1 MAGNLVSYYI
11 CNKKR
16 KERNMEYFIF
26 QIHIV

>member
-1 MAGNLVSYYI
+1 MAGNLVLYYI
-11 CNKKR
+11 CNEKR